1 MRTLEIVKKVIPWL
15 LLALLALYIV
25 TGLGI
30 TQYRIIE
37 KITFGGLSR
46 NLSFRIHDNLLYPFL
61 ALLIVHIGLRYAL
74 RKKINNR
81 E

>member
-1 MRTLEIVKKVIPWL
+1 MRALEIVKKVIPWL
-15 LLALLALYIV
+15 LLALLALYII

-30 TQYRIIE
+30 TQYQVIE

-61 ALLIVHIGLRYAL
+61 ALLIAHIVLRYVL
-74 RKKINNR
+74 RKKNTPAS
-81 E
+81 

>member
-1 MRTLEIVKKVIPWL
+1 MRVLEIVKKVIPWL

-37 KITFGGLSR
+37 KITFGGLSK

-61 ALLIVHIGLRYAL
+61 ALLIVHIVLRYAL
-74 RKKINNR
+74 RKKINSR

>member
-1 MRTLEIVKKVIPWL
+1 MHALEIVKKVIPWL
-15 LLALLALYIV
+15 LLALLALYII

-30 TQYRIIE
+30 TQYQVIE

-61 ALLIVHIGLRYAL
+61 ALLIAHIVLHYVL
-74 RKKINNR
+74 RKKNTPAS
-81 E
+81 

>member
-1 MRTLEIVKKVIPWL
+1 MRALEIVKKVVPWL

-37 KITFGGLSR
+37 KITFGGLSK

-61 ALLIVHIGLRYAL
+61 VLLVAHIVLRYVL
-74 RKKINNR
+74 RKKISNR
-81 E
+81 N